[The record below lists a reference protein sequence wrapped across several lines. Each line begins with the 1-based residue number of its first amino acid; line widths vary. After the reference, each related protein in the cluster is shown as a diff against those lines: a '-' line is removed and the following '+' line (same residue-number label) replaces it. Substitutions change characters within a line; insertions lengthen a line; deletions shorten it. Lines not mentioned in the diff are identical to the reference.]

1 MPDAH
6 LGLRATADSVIPTL
20 RAVIQVAVGAD
31 IACGMIAAKTQFSQ
45 SDLPSDLRMLRE
57 QIERAVPTSA
67 KAYNNNNNSVWLS
80 RKGAIPAR
88 TGQLG
93 LIPGSMGTASSV
105 VAGLGNTV
113 ALESSP
119 RGARRIHSPS
129 AARKKFARAQ
139 LQEAMVGI
147 EFRDTDAC
155 LDEIPG
161 AHRPIDQGM
170 QDVADLVSIRH
181 TRRQIVNVKGD

>member
-1 MPDAH
+1 
-6 LGLRATADSVIPTL
+6 
-20 RAVIQVAVGAD
+20 
-31 IACGMIAAKTQFSQ
+31 MIAAKTQFSQ

-67 KAYNNNNNSVWLS
+67 KAYNNNNNNNNTSVWLS
-80 RKGAIPAR
+80 RKDAILAR

-129 AARKKFARAQ
+129 AARKKFTRAQ
-139 LQEAMVGI
+139 LHEAMVGI
-147 EFRDTDAC
+147 EFRDRDAC